1 MNLIFK
7 PLNEEYNEG
16 TGISM
21 YDEEEMEEQE
31 KFVLNVPNEGGDEE
45 EEVVDMDMDM
55 GDEEE
60 VDMDMDDE
68 EEDIDVD
75 MDMDMGDDEE
85 EMEGFMKPIQKL
97 TGKLGQKLRD
107 VGEELGSADIKYVL
121 NSIISAVDLDNLDED
136 DKDDVLDRFEDEES
150 SYGDEEDID
159 VDVDMGD
166 DEGMEDE
173 IDLDMDMD
181 DEDEEM
187 AMESLKKRVGSLLE
201 SYVDVKKTK
210 VVKSSPQKYLKSKM
224 SRLQETKKIKKHYN
238 SIEQELSCE
247 KFLKENKSFK
257 FKRKTESGK
266 IILEN
271 SDKKV
276 WVLRNGSIK

>member
-1 MNLIFK
+1 MI
-7 PLNEEYNEG
+7 
-16 TGISM
+16 
-21 YDEEEMEEQE
+21 
-31 KFVLNVPNEGGDEE
+31 
-45 EEVVDMDMDM
+45 
-55 GDEEE
+55 
-60 VDMDMDDE
+60 
-68 EEDIDVD
+68 
-75 MDMDMGDDEE
+75 
-85 EMEGFMKPIQKL
+85 
-97 TGKLGQKLRD
+97 
-107 VGEELGSADIKYVL
+107 
-121 NSIISAVDLDNLDED
+121 
-136 DKDDVLDRFEDEES
+136 
-150 SYGDEEDID
+150 
-159 VDVDMGD
+159 
-166 DEGMEDE
+166 GMEDE